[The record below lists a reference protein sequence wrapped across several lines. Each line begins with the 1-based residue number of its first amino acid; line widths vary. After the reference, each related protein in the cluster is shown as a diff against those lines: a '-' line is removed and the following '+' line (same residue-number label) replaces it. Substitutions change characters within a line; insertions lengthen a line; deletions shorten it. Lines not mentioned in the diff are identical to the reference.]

1 MLKIMPKNKL
11 SSALLGLAFLSTLNA
26 APAPKSCTGEVFN
39 IKINETMPLSE
50 VLNQVSDL
58 CNFTVVP
65 SDELARAKMKAE
77 VDGIN
82 IKDQSLYEVLDVLLS
97 SQDLDYTYSNNT
109 LKVAGLKT
117 QTFKLDYI
125 TSVREGAA
133 IIKASVDSTPSEV
146 GGGGE
151 PTDASDNIITSVEKF
166 DFWDQIN
173 QELHRILNN
182 GAEKFVSP
190 EPIMNK
196 NAGLITVTGT
206 ASQIKRVSNYI
217 ATMQKRLQKQVMLD
231 VSIITVELNNN
242 YTTGI
247 NWENFSLG
255 FNSYVGGKPSG
266 GGWSYNHNN
275 PNYSTG
281 TSGDNG
287 PGTNNWRNGNH
298 GFWNIAANLN
308 FNIDGLINF
317 LETKGKSKVVS
328 NPKIMTL
335 NNQQAL
341 ITVGNTINYQVAENS
356 NSTQTNDTVATTYT
370 QYSTFV
376 GILLNIL
383 PTVSDDNKIMLR
395 INPSVSEIYG
405 ETPDALN
412 ENKTRAIA
420 PDTTQK
426 KLSTVVHV
434 ENGDTVIIGGLIN
447 ENKQKKNT
455 SVPVLSQIPVLGNLF
470 KSTEDQLTT
479 QEIVFVITPRIINA
493 GQAKPIA
500 DSLRQYGYSKSLYSN
515 E

>member
-1 MLKIMPKNKL
+1 MLKLLKNNKVGLLITSLIFASNL
-11 SSALLGLAFLSTLNA
+11 SA
-26 APAPKSCTGEVFN
+26 APASKSCAREVFN
-39 IKINETMPLSE
+39 IKINESMPLSE
-50 VLNQVSDL
+50 VLNQISDM

-65 SDELARAKMKAE
+65 VDELSRSRMKVD

-82 IKDQSLYEVLDVLLS
+82 IKDQSLYEVFDVLLS
-97 SQDLDYTYSNNT
+97 SQDLDYTYSNNI
-109 LKVAGLKT
+109 LRVSALKT

-146 GGGGE
+146 GGSSE
-151 PTDASDNIITSVEKF
+151 AADASDNIITSVEKF

-173 QELHRILNN
+173 VELHRILNN
-182 GAEKFVSP
+182 GAERFVSP
-190 EPIMNK
+190 EPIINK

-206 ASQIKRVSNYI
+206 ASQIKRVGNYV

-231 VSIITVELNNN
+231 VSIITVELSNN

-247 NWENFSLG
+247 DWSKFQLG
-255 FNSYVGGKPSG
+255 FGAYAGDNN
-266 GGWSYNHNN
+266 GWQYNHNN
-275 PNYSTG
+275 PNYKP
-281 TSGDNG
+281 GDTDT
-287 PGTNNWRNGNH
+287 TNNWKKGNH
-298 GFWNIAANLN
+298 GVWNIGANLN
-308 FNIDGLINF
+308 FNLSGLINF
-317 LETKGKSKVVS
+317 LETKGKSKVIS

-341 ITVGNTINYQVAENS
+341 ITVGNTINYQISENNQATS
-356 NSTQTNDTVATTYT
+356 ATDVMSTTYT

-395 INPSVSEIYG
+395 INPSISELYG
-405 ETPDALN
+405 DTIDAVN
-412 ENKTRAIA
+412 ENGTRAMA

-447 ENKQKKNT
+447 QNKQKKNT

-470 KSTEDQLTT
+470 KSTSDNLTT
-479 QEIVFVITPRIINA
+479 QEIVFVITPRIVNA

-500 DSLRQYGYSKSLYSN
+500 DSLREYGYSKSIYSN

>member
-1 MLKIMPKNKL
+1 MLRKMKKNKL
-11 SSALLGLAFLSTLNA
+11 SSALLSLAFLGTLNA

-65 SDELARAKMKAE
+65 SDELARSKMKTE

-97 SQDLDYTYSNNT
+97 SQDLDYTYSNNI
-109 LKVAGLKT
+109 LRVAGLKT

-133 IIKASVDSTPSEV
+133 IIKASVDSTPAEV

-166 DFWDQIN
+166 DFWDQIS
-173 QELHRILNN
+173 QELHRILNS
-182 GAEKFVSP
+182 GAERFVSP

-231 VSIITVELNNN
+231 VSIITVDLDNE

-247 NWENFSLG
+247 DWSKFSLG
-255 FNSYVGGKPSG
+255 FGAYSG
-266 GGWSYNHNN
+266 DRNGWQYNHNN
-275 PNYSTG
+275 PNYK
-281 TSGDNG
+281 
-287 PGTNNWRNGNH
+287 PGSADIANNWQKGNH
-298 GFWNIAANLN
+298 GVWNIAAFLN

-317 LETKGKSKVVS
+317 LESKGKSKVIS

-341 ITVGNTINYQVAENS
+341 ITVGTTYNYQVSENA

-395 INPSVSEIYG
+395 INPSVSELFEG
-405 ETPDALN
+405 SNNSEN
-412 ENKTRAIA
+412 ENGTRAMA

-434 ENGDTVIIGGLIN
+434 DNGDTVIIGGLIS
-447 ENKQKKNT
+447 ENKHKKTT
-455 SVPVLSQIPVLGNLF
+455 SVPVLGQIPVLGNLF
-470 KSTEDQLTT
+470 KSTYDKLLT
-479 QEIVFVITPRIINA
+479 QEIVFVITPRIVNA